1 MAKLLLTELFDV
13 VDLPTK
19 VQEKWKY
26 LVNFKKR
33 GKPPRIFLSEPMFGG
48 FDPDYVILAIIG
60 RGKMRRTCS
69 GYVYN
74 GMHPQ
79 LSEMGDIYV
88 TPNFKYRVTDEHIWQ
103 ATLTNFEEEIVLG

>member
-1 MAKLLLTELFDV
+1 MAKLSLTELFDV
-13 VDLPTK
+13 ADLPAK

-26 LVNFKKR
+26 LVNYKKR

-48 FDPDYVILAIIG
+48 FDPDYVILANIG
-60 RGKMRRTCS
+60 RGKMRRTCM

-79 LSEMGDIYV
+79 SSEMGAVYV
-88 TPNFKYRVTDEHIWQ
+88 TPNFKYRVTDEHIRQ
-103 ATLTNFEEEIVLG
+103 ATFNNFEEELVLD